1 MDPNLP
7 KGQNQIPLTTPQ
19 AVHQQAAYEISEEL
33 KKVLGSDHPVMPV
46 NEETPLEI
54 KSNEDLVERWV
65 YNRPGTEPSKS
76 FLKRLVARVSKKN
89 PDADVKLANK

>member
-7 KGQNQIPLTTPQ
+7 KNQNQIPVTTSQ
-19 AVHQQAAYEISEEL
+19 AVHQQAAYEISDEL
-33 KKVLGSDHPVMPV
+33 KKILGSDHPVMPV

-65 YNRPGTEPSKS
+65 YNRPGTEPSRN
-76 FLKRLVARVSKKN
+76 FLKRLTDRVHKKN
-89 PDADVKLANK
+89 PDADVKLVKK